1 MRAAVQTILVLSL
14 LALWVGASS
23 ARTWHV
29 ERDGSGDFVV
39 IQDAVDAA
47 SPGDIIQLGPGR
59 FDEWEFRQGNPQYP
73 VYVQVEKNLSF
84 VGAGM
89 GATIIGPVTVEVHP
103 PNQYYVTG
111 ILVYGTN
118 MQVSIRD
125 LTVENCRGRGV
136 DLYSGRLEMDRCE
149 VRGCLGAGVFGDFPL
164 GGWIRDC
171 SFHDMGVQTVGLNF
185 YTPSVGVEVT
195 RCTFVNIDGRSLGA
209 YWSGCRDIAISDC
222 HFEHGIT
229 GVGFSDGASGSIRQC
244 TFNGFS
250 NWGIIL
256 DRCGSVVVEDN
267 EVTQIGEFGG
277 VGVAIWYY
285 AQSVTMRRNIVIS
298 DRKVLDIDALIVNSD
313 IRDNHFLREGDSA
326 WWVWMVDYYPL
337 PEPRIID
344 LEHNYWGTTDT
355 ALLDQWILDGND
367 NEDTDI
373 FIDYLPL
380 ADGPVQ
386 TERTTWGAVKSLFR
400 GERD

>member
-1 MRAAVQTILVLSL
+1 MRTSLRTILVFGL
-14 LALWVGASS
+14 LALWAGAGS

-47 SPGDIIQLGPGR
+47 SPGDVIQLGPGR
-59 FDEWEFRQGNPQYP
+59 FDEWEAFPGYPAAP
-73 VYVQVEKNLSF
+73 VYVLVEKDLTF

-89 GATIIGPVTVEVHP
+89 GETIVGPEDVNDHP
-103 PNQYYVTG
+103 PEQYWAMGFRIWGNG
-111 ILVYGTN
+111 IHCA
-118 MQVSIRD
+118 IRD
-125 LTVENCRGRGV
+125 LTIENLRWRGIDV
-136 DLYSGRLEMDRCE
+136 DHGRLEMDHCE
-149 VRGCLGAGVFGDFPL
+149 IRGCLNAGVFGLFSE

-171 SFHDMGVQTVGLNF
+171 SFHDMGVQTIGLGF
-185 YTPSVGVEVT
+185 YSPSVGVEVT
-195 RCTFVNIDGRSLGA
+195 HCTFRNINGRNLGA

-229 GVGFSDGASGSIRQC
+229 GLGFSDGASGSIREC

-250 NWGIIL
+250 NWAIL
-256 DRCGSVVVEDN
+256 INQGGSVVIEDN
-267 EVTQIGEFGG
+267 EITQLGEFGG
-277 VGVAIWYY
+277 WGIGVLYY
-285 AQSVTMRRNIVIS
+285 AEGLTMRRNVFIS
-298 DRKVLDIDALIVNSD
+298 DTVVLNIEALIVNSN

-326 WWVWMVDYYPL
+326 WWVWIRDYYPL

-344 LEHNYWGTTDT
+344 LENNYWGTTDT
-355 ALLDQWILDGND
+355 TLLDQWVLDGND
-367 NEDTDI
+367 NEDIDI

-386 TERTTWGAVKSLFR
+386 TESTTWGAVKSLFR
-400 GERD
+400 GAAR